1 MELKRAIKKI
11 PSESNLKL
19 LSSLIISLAN
29 KVDSTSEKCINPF
42 TPNTAY
48 AKGSYVTHDNYI
60 YESKIACND
69 ADWVESHWVRLSDTI
84 EELSVNDVKNFL
96 SLTQEQLDTLASIIS
111 TEVRLDKCFSSSD
124 TYTRIQDAL
133 KEAKQ
138 YCITELA
145 KKSTGSFKKANDT
158 TEVTDGNYLYLILNP
173 STSKYDIYALVDSN
187 VELLTSVDVNLDN
200 YYTKTEVDN
209 DFLKKTD
216 ATSTY
221 ATIATVD
228 GKVDKT
234 NIVDN
239 LTSTDTDK
247 PLSANQG
254 KVLKD
259 EVDLKANDDEVVK
272 KTDIVTTIDKTSTNN
287 QVPSA
292 KAIYNKSKN
301 KITDLPN
308 GTDIIA
314 YADSISNETV
324 ADTVRI
330 MNAPNSPYK
339 AVGIGSDFY
348 YTIYNITD
356 DGYKRIVAY
365 DIRKNDMYMI
375 MKHSG
380 TWGKWRKVCTTS
392 VKDVAKTNI
401 TFTDTT
407 NYSPISQC
415 FYRVKN
421 GICYVFVYVKC
432 INPTNS
438 DSIVYSSLP
447 LPLDGTYYT
456 TIGGIGNT
464 SFVNCIVNG
473 ATGNL
478 AFRGGIVNNGCIGNF
493 SYPVAES

>member
-1 MELKRAIKKI
+1 MADKKI
-11 PSESNLKL
+11 ITDELLKL
-19 LSSLIISLAN
+19 QTEKVLQVIADNVYQEEEYLEQEIDDMFDATPQEISYYESLINPDVVSENRLWSSKTIDEKLASAILEAN
-29 KVDSTSEKCINPF
+29 KYTDQASTRN
-42 TPNTAY
+42 
-48 AKGSYVTHDNYI
+48 
-60 YESKIACND
+60 
-69 ADWVESHWVRLSDTI
+69 L
-84 EELSVNDVKNFL
+84 
-96 SLTQEQLDTLASIIS
+96 
-111 TEVRLDKCFSSSD
+111 
-124 TYTRIQDAL
+124 
-133 KEAKQ
+133 
-138 YCITELA
+138 
-145 KKSTGSFKKANDT
+145 T
-158 TEVTDGNYLYLILNP
+158 TEIVSSTADVTKENVLYLILSDA
-173 STSKYDIYALVDSN
+173 STNTYEQYMLIGGTATALGSTQVDLSNIYNKSEIDSKLDDKANKSEVL
-187 VELLTSVDVNLDN
+187 SVDKVLVSAGSEGTDSVYSSKSTKDELDKKVN
-200 YYTKTEVDN
+200 V
-209 DFLKKTD
+209 TD
-216 ATSTY
+216 
-221 ATIATVD
+221 V
-228 GKVDKT
+228 
-234 NIVDN
+234 VDN
-239 LTSTDTDK
+239 LTSTDTGK

-259 EVDLKANDDEVVK
+259 EVDLKANDDKVVK
-272 KTDIVTTIDKTSTNN
+272 KTDISTTIDSSSTNN

-380 TWGKWRKVCTTS
+380 TWGTWRKVITTS

-493 SYPVAES
+493 SYPVAE